1 MNEGKKYFN
10 KAKCLVCGHMDKVY
24 HPSKE
29 EYQEVTV
36 CPKCNGAFVDVWVI
50 NNYKRQSNDTKKNIQ
65 GLTIELNVETT
76 EALKGIKEVTE
87 AANECTAALEKLEK
101 VMSRFK
107 GKSALKDITVE
118 CPIFLNGKTMASEIV
133 KRIND
138 SDSNIQI

>member
-1 MNEGKKYFN
+1 MNEEKKYFN

-76 EALKGIKEVTE
+76 EALKGIKEVTK
-87 AANECTAALEKLEK
+87 AANECVAAVEKLEK
-101 VMSRFK
+101 VMTKFNIRNEVNELVTHIPIHVD
-107 GKSALKDITVE
+107 GKIIARSTHNYIR
-118 CPIFLNGKTMASEIV
+118 SEHF
-133 KRIND
+133 
-138 SDSNIQI
+138 